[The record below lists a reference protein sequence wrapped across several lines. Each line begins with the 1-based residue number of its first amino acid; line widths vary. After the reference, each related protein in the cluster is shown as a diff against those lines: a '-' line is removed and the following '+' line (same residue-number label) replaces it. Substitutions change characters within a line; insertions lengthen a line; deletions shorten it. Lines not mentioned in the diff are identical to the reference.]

1 MIDYIRGTIDSLT
14 PTEAVVYT
22 PGGVAYSLGISL
34 NTFTALEGKEEV
46 RLFVYE
52 SIREDAWQ
60 LFGFSTREER
70 AIFLCLISVPGVGG
84 QTARM
89 VLSSFTPSELI
100 EVVRR
105 EDAAALKRVKGIGP
119 KAAARMIVDLRD
131 KVEVLSGE
139 IALADSPAPKSA
151 AASGIAH
158 EAIDALAVLGFPPA
172 MARKVVAAV
181 LDEEPDASVERVI
194 KLSLKRM

>member
-1 MIDYIRGTIDSLT
+1 
-14 PTEAVVYT
+14 
-22 PGGVAYSLGISL
+22 
-34 NTFTALEGKEEV
+34 
-46 RLFVYE
+46 
-52 SIREDAWQ
+52 
-60 LFGFSTREER
+60 
-70 AIFLCLISVPGVGG
+70 
-84 QTARM
+84 M

-158 EAIDALAVLGFPPA
+158 EAVDALAVLGFPPA